1 MSGAA
6 PRRSEEDRAA
16 SGRLVFHVHVD
27 LGPARE
33 GGRLAVR
40 DGDSPEE
47 LARAFCRKEGLPA
60 ELEPVLAQE
69 VARQWVAL
77 GRGVPAPLAGAA
89 PDRPPGEDA
98 AREDAERKGWSA
110 SRSPGGS
117 PARSPP
123 RSEQSQVG
131 SPPRSPVSAVH
142 AAREASRQ
150 EYYAKLQERYA
161 RPGAAA
167 ARGKRAPPPWRSA
180 RAPVP
185 AAEAVTASAATAA
198 AAAAAAA
205 ASADGANAAGAG
217 MRKPLAKR
225 VMSKKQVDE
234 LCSRLYGQSLEA
246 RMRAERARMAERDAL
261 ESDRLRECTFR
272 PSISDHAK
280 ATPGGRVSGVGLQ
293 QQVQHYRDALVAR
306 DELHRE
312 RERQEVL
319 NNCRSKPVI
328 SERSEQLLGVS
339 EQRARKANLHEELF
353 REAGERRARK
363 VQVEGAP
370 QYSFRPAL
378 DHADPFF
385 ARLPHE
391 SEADLIRRLAAPK
404 QAQEVP
410 LVDPETGQ
418 PLFMPVV
425 GRPPADAA
433 RSRPPGVPV
442 ADYLFMAR
450 HQFEDV
456 RTLLREEA
464 EDRARTEREPLLT
477 RASLKIA
484 ESIKETRFAQLWDA
498 LRDSQIDEI
507 VAAEAQA
514 EARAAAE
521 GGAASRATAGSERD
535 QPAGEVAR
543 LRCLVEL
550 LPEVLVRHVGP
561 DAVLAAAQSKGKHEF
576 VRFMTHASRGLPVHT
591 DILLA

>member
-1 MSGAA
+1 M
-6 PRRSEEDRAA
+6 
-16 SGRLVFHVHVD
+16 H
-27 LGPARE
+27 
-33 GGRLAVR
+33 

-77 GRGVPAPLAGAA
+77 GRGVPAPLAGTA
-89 PDRPPGEDA
+89 PDRPPGEGA
-98 AREDAERKGWSA
+98 EREGSEREGVERECAEREDAEREDAEREGADVEGWSA
-110 SRSPGGS
+110 SRSPGRS
-117 PARSPP
+117 PARSPL
-123 RSEQSQVG
+123 RSKQSQVG

-167 ARGKRAPPPWRSA
+167 ARAKRAPPPWRSA

-185 AAEAVTASAATAA
+185 AAEAVAASAATAA
-198 AAAAAAA
+198 AAAAAA
-205 ASADGANAAGAG
+205 DGANAAGTG
-217 MRKPLAKR
+217 KRKPLAKR

-234 LCSRLYGQSLEA
+234 VCSRLYGQSLEA
-246 RMRAERARMAERDAL
+246 RVRAERARMAERDAL
-261 ESDRLRECTFR
+261 ESDRLRECTFC

-280 ATPGGRVSGVGLQ
+280 ATAGGRVSGVGLQ

-319 NNCRSKPVI
+319 SNCRSKPVI
-328 SERSEQLLGVS
+328 SERSEQLLGGS

-363 VQVEGAP
+363 AHVEDAP
-370 QYSFRPAL
+370 QYSFRPVV

-391 SEADLIRRLAAPK
+391 SEAGLIRRLAAPK

-418 PLFMPVV
+418 PLFTPVV
-425 GRPPADAA
+425 GRPPVDTA

-442 ADYLFMAR
+442 AEYLFMAR

-464 EDRARTEREPLLT
+464 EDRARTEREPLLS

-498 LRDSQIDEI
+498 LRDPQIDEI

-514 EARAAAE
+514 EARAAAD